1 MGALRL
7 SVSDTVL
14 IFVGIPAA
22 IVLVVTVLAL
32 AGGGRSPRRYR
43 PGRRFDFTPVW
54 FLAAPEQVAQVPG
67 QTPLHTEAYRPELT
81 SGEVEIKAAPVRPGT
96 TGGASDRW

>member
-7 SVSDTVL
+7 SASDTVL
-14 IFVGIPAA
+14 VFVCIPAA
-22 IVLVVTVLAL
+22 IVLVVTAL
-32 AGGGRSPRRYR
+32 AMIGGGRSPRRYR

-54 FLAAPEQVAQVPG
+54 FLAAPDQVAQVPG
-67 QTPLHTEAYRPELT
+67 QAPLHSEAHRPELA